1 MTERDPQVETDA
13 ARVLGYTIDQ
23 VKRKTIAEL
32 KKELKEA
39 GTTTGRQAKRE
50 KNVKTVTFNNHGPLP
65 TLNPTAHLLGQ
76 SSRSHRGDDDD
87 NFNTSRHDEHRER
100 DQESERYQES
110 KRENDRE
117 SKSKRKTDRESKKEK
132 DWDSDRESK
141 GERDQDRNQDS
152 DRRKGYR
159 DNEQGRETR
168 RSGRSDIDNVVEL
181 HHLLLAK
188 TKFTVQLE
196 RDPDFSRAD
205 MAEWE
210 KSIERTRQRLDQAIN
225 HNDANGGGS
234 DELRKLWKRRE
245 AKIAEMQEMGLLDDE
260 LLKVWHSKQNL
271 LKQIYRQRA
280 DPAGL

>member
-1 MTERDPQVETDA
+1 
-13 ARVLGYTIDQ
+13 
-23 VKRKTIAEL
+23 
-32 KKELKEA
+32 
-39 GTTTGRQAKRE
+39 
-50 KNVKTVTFNNHGPLP
+50 
-65 TLNPTAHLLGQ
+65 
-76 SSRSHRGDDDD
+76 
-87 NFNTSRHDEHRER
+87 
-100 DQESERYQES
+100 
-110 KRENDRE
+110 
-117 SKSKRKTDRESKKEK
+117 
-132 DWDSDRESK
+132 
-141 GERDQDRNQDS
+141 
-152 DRRKGYR
+152 
-159 DNEQGRETR
+159 
-168 RSGRSDIDNVVEL
+168 VVEL

-280 DPAGL
+280 DPVGL